1 MNDSSGAVF
10 TDALLIQR
18 YVRPE
23 QVKGRRRKPYSY
35 HCRVIYL

>member
-1 MNDSSGAVF
+1 MATED
-10 TDALLIQR
+10 LIQR

-35 HCRVIYL
+35 HRRVIYL